1 MDVIVYYCNVCVIVK
16 IRMRKSYLA
25 CVPSLLAVLFSILF
39 VVSCKK
45 DPQVNPIVTEPSNLA
60 KLGLY
65 EQISGINRRIF
76 IACSKLGDQATVNY
90 GLVFDT
96 GSTGLTIDASGIIP
110 ASMITTNGFVIPGDS
125 IVVNGI
131 TITSQQAVITYGSV
145 NSNISEYGNLAYTTV
160 TIGDG
165 NGNTTTPRI
174 PIFLY
179 YKIVDN
185 TGKQLSAHAA
195 DVFGVGPGVSS
206 TSRKIGSPLSYF
218 KLANNVA
225 SGFRLAKLNS
235 SNFGNSATYTP
246 SLLTIGLTPN
256 DMNASGFVMHPLTFN
271 AISGYS
277 SNIASTITYNS
288 KNVAGKI
295 LFDTGTPSTH
305 IIEDPTATS
314 NIAALPAN
322 TSVSFV
328 TGQGFSYQYA
338 TASNYNFT
346 TVQRPSYSG
355 DDRTILSIN
364 FFLDNE
370 FLLDYTNHRI
380 GLKN

>member
-1 MDVIVYYCNVCVIVK
+1 MGVIAYYCGVWIVK
-16 IRMRKSYLA
+16 LRMRKSYLMYMTA
-25 CVPSLLAVLFSILF
+25 LAVLSTLF

-45 DPQVNPIVTEPSNLA
+45 DPQINPIVTEPSNYA

-76 IACSKLGDQATVNY
+76 IACSKLGDQGTVNY

-96 GSTGLTIDASGIIP
+96 GSTGLTIDANGIIP
-110 ASMITTNGFVIPGDS
+110 ASMITANGFVIPGDS
-125 IVVNGI
+125 VVVNGI
-131 TITSQQAVITYGSV
+131 TITSQQAVITYGGVS
-145 NSNISEYGNLAYTTV
+145 SSISEYGNLAYTTV

-165 NGNTTTPRI
+165 NGKVTTPRI

-185 TGKQLSAHAA
+185 TGKQLAVHAA
-195 DVFGVGPGVSS
+195 DVFGVGAGVSS

-218 KLANNVA
+218 KLGDNVA
-225 SGFRLAKLNS
+225 SGFRLALLNP
-235 SNFGNSATYTP
+235 SNFNSTATYTP
-246 SLLTIGLTPN
+246 DLLYIGLTPK
-256 DMNASGFVMHPLTFN
+256 DLNASNFVMHPLTYN

-277 SNIASTITYNS
+277 SNIASTITYNGQ
-288 KNVAGKI
+288 NVPGVV

-305 IIEDPTATS
+305 IIENPAATS
-314 NIAALPAN
+314 NSASLPAN
-322 TSVSFV
+322 TTVGIT
-328 TGQGFSYQYA
+328 TGQGFNYQYS
-338 TASNYNFT
+338 TASTYNFT
-346 TVQRPSYSG
+346 TVQNPSYSH
-355 DDRTILSIN
+355 DNRTILSIN

-380 GLKN
+380 GLKNN

>member
-1 MDVIVYYCNVCVIVK
+1 
-16 IRMRKSYLA
+16 MRKSYLTYVTA
-25 CVPSLLAVLFSILF
+25 LLAVLFLNLF
-39 VVSCKK
+39 IVSCKK
-45 DPQVNPIVTEPSNLA
+45 DPQVNPIVTQPSNLA

-76 IACSKLGDQATVNY
+76 IACSKLGSQATLNY

-96 GSTGLTIDASGIIP
+96 GSTGLTIDANGIIP

-125 IVVNGI
+125 VVVNGI
-131 TITSQQAVITYGSV
+131 TITSQQAVISYGSV

-165 NGNTTTPRI
+165 NGNITTPRI

-185 TGKQLSAHAA
+185 NGKQLSAHAA

-218 KLANNVA
+218 KLDNNVA
-225 SGFRLAKLNS
+225 SGFRLAKLNIA
-235 SNFGNSATYTP
+235 NFGNSATYTP
-246 SLLTIGLTPN
+246 NLLTIGLTPN
-256 DMNASGFVMHPLTFN
+256 DLNASGFTMHPLTYN

-277 SNIASTITYNS
+277 SNIAAAVTYNGQ
-288 KNVAGKI
+288 NVAATM

-305 IIEDPTATS
+305 IIENSAAAS
-314 NIAALPAN
+314 NPASLPAN
-322 TSVSFV
+322 TTVTMA
-328 TGQGFSYQYA
+328 TGQGFNYQYT
-338 TASNYNFT
+338 TASNYNYT
-346 TVQRPSYSG
+346 TVQNPSYSHDG
-355 DDRTILSIN
+355 RTIFSIN
-364 FFLDNE
+364 FFIDNE

>member
-1 MDVIVYYCNVCVIVK
+1 
-16 IRMRKSYLA
+16 MRKSYLM
-25 CVPSLLAVLFSILF
+25 CVTALSAVLFSTLF
-39 VVSCKK
+39 IASCKK

-60 KLGLY
+60 RLGLY

-96 GSTGLTIDASGIIP
+96 GSTGLTIDANGIIP

-125 IVVNGI
+125 VVVNGI

-145 NSNISEYGNLAYTTV
+145 NSSISEYGNLAYTAV

-165 NGNTTTPRI
+165 NGNITTPRI

-218 KLANNVA
+218 KLADNVA

-246 SLLTIGLTPN
+246 NLLTIGLTPN
-256 DMNASGFVMHPLTFN
+256 DLNASSFVMHPLAFN

-277 SNIASTITYNS
+277 SNIASTITYNN

-305 IIEDPTATS
+305 IIEDPTATT
-314 NIAALPAN
+314 NTAALPAN
-322 TSVSFV
+322 TTVSFV
-328 TGQGFSYQYA
+328 TGPGFSYQFA

-346 TVQRPSYSG
+346 TVQKPSYSG

-370 FLLDYTNHRI
+370 FLVDYTNHRI